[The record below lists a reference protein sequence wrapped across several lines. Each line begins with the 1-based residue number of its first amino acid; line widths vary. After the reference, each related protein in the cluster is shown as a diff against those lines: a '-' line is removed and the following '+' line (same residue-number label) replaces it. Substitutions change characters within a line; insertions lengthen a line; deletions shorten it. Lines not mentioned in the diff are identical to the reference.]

1 MTRIS
6 IPFLISFTLIIS
18 ATVFAQSEQSGV
30 VISQIYG
37 AGGNSGAV
45 WRNDFVELFNRG
57 SSAAVIDGW
66 SIQYASAS
74 STNWQKADLSGR
86 IEPGS
91 RFLIR
96 LAGGSNGAELP
107 AADAVGSIN
116 LSATA
121 GKIALVRD
129 TTLLGAGC
137 PPGPQVVDLVGYGGS
152 ASCFEGAGPA
162 AAPSAARAI
171 LRAGEGCADTGDN
184 SADFATSAPVPRNSG
199 SPSVSCG
206 SDEEPATGIPLPSD
220 SDLSGQKAGS
230 ILIYPIYA
238 SNPAGHLTRNTRLSL
253 TNTDPLE
260 PVTARL
266 LFFDGDS
273 GTVMDGSLCL
283 TGGQTATFLASDVDP
298 GVTGYLIA
306 VAVDPRTGCPVRAN
320 TLIGDAF
327 VKLGGGRSAALSSH
341 AVAAVNDQPSNC
353 SAGATEMIFDG
364 ASYNRLPGE
373 LAVSNFRLEES
384 PWLVLVRPEEK
395 IGALSG
401 LLFDDAEN
409 ARDLATTIDRAH
421 LLAPL
426 GEAFRDPP
434 LSTVVPAGRSGWMK
448 FRSVDGGAILGALIG
463 LSEGRNL
470 HVLGLSTTARWII
483 PVTPGGC

>member
-1 MTRIS
+1 MSRIS
-6 IPFLISFTLIIS
+6 IQFLVCSILFIP
-18 ATVFAQSEQSGV
+18 ATILAQSEQSGV

-45 WRNDFVELFNRG
+45 FRNDFVELFNRG

-74 STNWQKADLSGR
+74 SSNWQKVELSGR
-86 IEPGS
+86 IEPGT

-96 LAGGSNGAELP
+96 LAGGSNGAGLP
-107 AADAVGSIN
+107 ESDAVGSIN

-129 TTLLGAGC
+129 ATLLGAGC

-162 AAPSAARAI
+162 PAPSAARAI
-171 LRAGEGCADTGDN
+171 IRAGEGCTDTGDN
-184 SADFATSAPVPRNSG
+184 STDFAASTPVPRNSG
-199 SPSVSCG
+199 SPRVSCG
-206 SDEEPATGIPLPSD
+206 GDEEPELGIPLPPVSD
-220 SDLSGQKAGS
+220 VSGQKAGS

-253 TNTDPLE
+253 TNADPLE
-260 PVTARL
+260 PLTARL
-266 LFFDGDS
+266 FFIDGDS
-273 GTVMDGSLCL
+273 GTVMDGFLCL
-283 TGGQTATFLASDVDP
+283 TGGQTATFLASDLDP

-306 VAVDPRTGCPVRAN
+306 VAVDPGTGCPVRAN
-320 TLIGDAF
+320 ALIGDAF
-327 VKLGGGRSAALSSH
+327 VKLGDGRSAALPAH
-341 AVAAVNDQPSNC
+341 AVAAVADPPSNC
-353 SAGATEMIFDG
+353 STGATEIIFDG
-364 ASYNRLPGE
+364 SSYNRLPCE
-373 LAVSNFRLEES
+373 LAVSNFRPEENPS
-384 PWLVLVRPEEK
+384 LILVRPEEK

-409 ARDLATTIDRAH
+409 ARDLATTIDHSH

-426 GEAFRDPP
+426 GEVFPNLR

-448 FRSVDGGAILGALIG
+448 FRSIDGGAILGALIG

-470 HVLGLSTTARWII
+470 HVLGLSTTARWVI